1 VDTRSLTH
9 TLQAKPRQPKPPKLA
24 KIEQHQFY
32 PLRLTELQDQEI
44 ASQCL
49 FSICDVHLLP
59 SANSHGTAS
68 KAVSWGRLHAHTWW
82 ACFDLIATLPLQS
95 NEETCENRAQFD

>member
-1 VDTRSLTH
+1 LLARSR

-49 FSICDVHLLP
+49 CLFAFFVVAPFGQLTRHC
-59 SANSHGTAS
+59 
-68 KAVSWGRLHAHTWW
+68 
-82 ACFDLIATLPLQS
+82 C
-95 NEETCENRAQFD
+95 